1 MNIFIMKDEIP
12 KEFSKPVGNLLFQA
26 YDSEQGDVAR
36 ISDGRW
42 MGAGWQGHTKEEDVF
57 YSLRI
62 GSPIYKKNEAMF
74 AEGYMPQVP
83 EGFSSPV
90 KGKLLILANAE
101 DGKDIATNFDG
112 EWDIDNWIGSDA
124 NSLYSL
130 RIGSDIYEKNKAM
143 FDDEESTGHPHAEL
157 MLEYAKDWAETQTPW
172 ELWEMKPDEFDVW
185 IPIKGGHPFWRE
197 HLLYRRIPEP
207 VKTINI
213 NGFEVPKPLRKEPNY
228 GDECYTLG
236 ALNNAT
242 KFLWQGS
249 ALEIK
254 RFQLG
259 LLHSTSEAAT
269 IHMKAITSFTA
280 LPDD

>member
-1 MNIFIMKDEIP
+1 MKDEIP

-143 FDDEESTGHPHAEL
+143 FDDEGSTGHPHAEY
-157 MLEYAKDWAETQTPW
+157 MLEYAKDWAETKHPW
-172 ELWEMKPDEFDVW
+172 LRWRRRRVDSLGDWSACQDHPKWLEDYDYEHKP
-185 IPIKGGHPFWRE
+185 K
-197 HLLYRRIPEP
+197 P
-207 VKTINI
+207 VVTINI
-213 NGFEVPKPLRKEPNY
+213 NGFKVPKPLRKEPNY